1 MRGRPDGISS
11 EESAPDRGADR
22 TAPRSTPLTLVAG
35 AVAGGDLQSVASTTA
50 EALERPVVIAIP
62 ALGAPVL
69 APPASLV
76 QAETDAILELA
87 GAVIAGGN
95 GSAPDATA
103 EAVPVQIGDHVVGI
117 VVAAGVA
124 PPSAG
129 GTGSSPEQHAWL
141 EAAAAAASVTALIR
155 ETHDAADSAQALLT
169 ELAAAAPQDHAAFL
183 ARARRLGYEL
193 SSGAVAI
200 CGWPAVPANGE
211 PPPPAAEVAVPS
223 RDGGQPAL
231 VAALGSDG
239 GPPALVAALGS
250 DGGPPAL
257 VAALGSDGGPPALV
271 ASRPGGRVLALAP
284 LTDGQLSPGELAERL
299 RAGGFEVCVSSPRRD
314 PALLYPAVV
323 EAELLVELAAPA
335 APAGQDE
342 TYRLLIGVLL
352 RDRQELEQLRE
363 HTITPLADYDA
374 RHDTELLATLHAFLT
389 HDGSTTE
396 TAEAMSLHRHTV
408 GYRLARVHEVSGLS
422 PYESDGRERL
432 SLGIKAQQILEA
444 ADRRR

>member
-1 MRGRPDGISS
+1 MRARPDWVSGQ
-11 EESAPDRGADR
+11 ESAPDRGADH
-22 TAPRSTPLTLVAG
+22 TVPRSSPLTLVAG
-35 AVAGGDLQSVASTTA
+35 AVAGGDLQSVASTA
-50 EALERPVVIAIP
+50 AAALKRPVVIAIP

-69 APPASLV
+69 APPDSLA
-76 QAETDAILELA
+76 QTDTDAILEHA
-87 GAVIAGGN
+87 GAVIAGVN
-95 GSAPDATA
+95 GSVPDAIA
-103 EAVPVQIGDHVVGI
+103 EAVPVQIGDQVVGI
-117 VVAAGVA
+117 VAATGAA
-124 PPSAG
+124 PPSADVS
-129 GTGSSPEQHAWL
+129 GSSLEQHAWL

-155 ETHDAADSAQALLT
+155 ETHGAADSAQALLT
-169 ELAAAAPQDHAAFL
+169 ELAAAPPQDQAAFL

-200 CGWPAVPANGE
+200 CGWPAVPVNGE
-211 PPPPAAEVAVPS
+211 PSTEVAAPVNGEPS
-223 RDGGQPAL
+223 TE
-231 VAALGSDG
+231 VAAPGSDG
-239 GPPALVAALGS
+239 GPLALM
-250 DGGPPAL
+250 
-257 VAALGSDGGPPALV
+257 

-284 LTDGQLSPGELAERL
+284 LTDGHPSPTELAERL
-299 RAGGFEVCVSSPRRD
+299 RAGGFEVCMSSPRRD

-323 EAELLVELAAPA
+323 EAELLGELAAPA
-335 APAGQDE
+335 SPAGPDE

-444 ADRRR
+444 EGRRR